1 MRKLIASLSLVLIT
15 GINAETSDNLVQDPY
30 VEFLDSTYDYPNIHN
45 HGTWQ
50 QDPYIYTGNID
61 YEHSAVAEYDINLD
75 TLKFEITKANYG
87 YKYSAY
93 STGEGAIA
101 LALIDADGKMIDDA
115 IHEFNITTVNQWIDV
130 DKVYNDMDKLSQA
143 KEFWLGI
150 GGKSDRN
157 GSDDIR
163 ITDIYLT
170 YDYQEI
176 PLDIVTDNSLKLA
189 LNDNTYNFPAQDLSM
204 PEQIKVDEVKVE
216 EPKIESTPTEA
227 PKSTEEPKSTEVSK
241 EEVKEINNV
250 DKVEPKLTKE
260 DSSTKTTKSKEVTKN
275 ESKTKTRTKQ
285 RSTGVAE
292 ALETTSMV
300 SIASNSINTNNPGS
314 FFGNTG
320 MDFESYTGIELVELV
335 QLTEPSFYE
344 EPDFYDTEIKLTDN
358 IQLNNIDF
366 YKGTNWYGSNTQ
378 FY

>member
-50 QDPYIYTGNID
+50 QDPYIYTGNIN

-75 TLKFEITKANYG
+75 TLKFEITQANYG

-101 LALIDADGKMIDDA
+101 LALIDADGNMIDDA
-115 IHEFNITTVNQWIDV
+115 IHEFDITTVNQWIDV

-143 KEFWLGI
+143 KQFWLGI
-150 GGKSDRN
+150 GGVSDRN
-157 GSDDIR
+157 GTDDIR

-176 PLDIVTDNSLKLA
+176 PLDLITDNSLKTA
-189 LNDNTYNFPAQDLSM
+189 LNDSVYDFPALDL
-204 PEQIKVDEVKVE
+204 PEIKVEEPVEVKVE
-216 EPKIESTPTEA
+216 PIEQPSAATPAPSNLSKPKVSNDSVKEV
-227 PKSTEEPKSTEVSK
+227 KSAAVVEPKST
-241 EEVKEINNV
+241 
-250 DKVEPKLTKE
+250 KVE
-260 DSSTKTTKSKEVTKN
+260 SSTKTKKSKEVTKN
-275 ESKTKTRTKQ
+275 ESKTKTRTKS
-285 RSTGVAE
+285 RTAGVAE
-292 ALETTSMV
+292 ALETTSIV
-300 SIASNSINTNNPGS
+300 TLASNSINTNDPGS
-314 FFGNTG
+314 FFGSIG
-320 MDFESYTGIELVELV
+320 MDFESYTGVELVELI

-344 EPDFYDTEIKLTDN
+344 EPDFYDTEIALTDN

-366 YKGTNWYGSNTQ
+366 YKGTDWYGSNTK

>member
-75 TLKFEITKANYG
+75 TLKFEITQANYG

-101 LALIDADGKMIDDA
+101 LALIDADGNMIDDA
-115 IHEFNITTVNQWIDV
+115 IHEFDITTVNQWIDV

-143 KEFWLGI
+143 KQFWLGVS
-150 GGKSDRN
+150 GVSDRN
-157 GSDDIR
+157 GTDDIR

-176 PLDIVTDNSLKLA
+176 PLDLITDNSLKTA
-189 LNDNTYNFPAQDLSM
+189 LNDSVYDFPALDL
-204 PEQIKVDEVKVE
+204 PEIKVE
-216 EPKIESTPTEA
+216 EPVEIKVEPIEQPSAATPA
-227 PKSTEEPKSTEVSK
+227 PSNLSKPKVSNDSVKEVKSAAVVEPKST
-241 EEVKEINNV
+241 
-250 DKVEPKLTKE
+250 KVE
-260 DSSTKTTKSKEVTKN
+260 SSTKTKKSKEVTKN
-275 ESKTKTRTKQ
+275 ESKTKTRTKS
-285 RSTGVAE
+285 RTAGVSE
-292 ALETTSMV
+292 ALETA
-300 SIASNSINTNNPGS
+300 SIVTLASNSINTNDPGS

-320 MDFESYTGIELVELV
+320 MDFESYTGVELVELI

-344 EPDFYDTEIKLTDN
+344 EPDFYDTEIALTDN

-366 YKGTNWYGSNTQ
+366 YKGTNWYGSNTK

>member
-1 MRKLIASLSLVLIT
+1 MRKLIASLSLVLTT
-15 GINAETSDNLVQDPY
+15 GINALTSDNLVQDPY

-75 TLKFEITKANYG
+75 TLKFEITQANYG

-101 LALIDADGKMIDDA
+101 LALIDADGNMIDDA
-115 IHEFNITTVNQWIDV
+115 IHEFDITTVNQWIDV

-143 KEFWLGI
+143 KQFWLGI
-150 GGKSDRN
+150 GGVSDRN
-157 GSDDIR
+157 GTDDIR

-176 PLDIVTDNSLKLA
+176 PLDLITDNSLKTA
-189 LNDNTYNFPAQDLSM
+189 LNDSVYDFPALDL
-204 PEQIKVDEVKVE
+204 PEIKVEEPVEVKVE
-216 EPKIESTPTEA
+216 PIEQPSAATPAPSNLSKPKVSNDSVKEV
-227 PKSTEEPKSTEVSK
+227 KSAAVVEPKST
-241 EEVKEINNV
+241 
-250 DKVEPKLTKE
+250 KVE
-260 DSSTKTTKSKEVTKN
+260 SSTKTKKSKEVTKN
-275 ESKTKTRTKQ
+275 ESKTKTRTKS
-285 RSTGVAE
+285 RTAGVAE
-292 ALETTSMV
+292 ALETTSIV
-300 SIASNSINTNNPGS
+300 TLASNSINTNDPGS
-314 FFGNTG
+314 FFGSIG
-320 MDFESYTGIELVELV
+320 MDFESYTGVELVELI

-344 EPDFYDTEIKLTDN
+344 EPDFYDTEIALTDN

-366 YKGTNWYGSNTQ
+366 YKGTNWYGSNTK

>member
-1 MRKLIASLSLVLIT
+1 MLKLIASLSLVLTT
-15 GINAETSDNLVQDPY
+15 GINALTSDNLVQDPY

-50 QDPYIYTGNID
+50 QDPYIYTGNIN

-75 TLKFEITKANYG
+75 TLKFEITQANYG

-101 LALIDADGKMIDDA
+101 LALIDADGNMIDDA
-115 IHEFNITTVNQWIDV
+115 IHEFDITTVNQWIDV

-143 KEFWLGI
+143 KQFWLGI
-150 GGKSDRN
+150 GGVSDRN
-157 GSDDIR
+157 GTDDIR

-176 PLDIVTDNSLKLA
+176 PLDLITDNSLKTA
-189 LNDNTYNFPAQDLSM
+189 LNDSVYDFPALDL
-204 PEQIKVDEVKVE
+204 PEIKVEEPVEVKVE
-216 EPKIESTPTEA
+216 PIEQPSAATPAPSNLSKPKVSNDSVKEV
-227 PKSTEEPKSTEVSK
+227 KSAAVVEPKSTK
-241 EEVKEINNV
+241 VK
-250 DKVEPKLTKE
+250 
-260 DSSTKTTKSKEVTKN
+260 SSTKTKKSKEVTKN
-275 ESKTKTRTKQ
+275 ESKTKTRTKS
-285 RSTGVAE
+285 RTAGVAE

-300 SIASNSINTNNPGS
+300 SIASNSINTNDPGS
-314 FFGNTG
+314 FFGSIG
-320 MDFESYTGIELVELV
+320 MDFESYTGVELVELI

-344 EPDFYDTEIKLTDN
+344 EPDFYDTEIALTDN